1 MLATSSITCTHVM
14 HNEPDV
20 VCMQDEEI
28 NTVAALKKHPAC
40 RHENWDGLSRTRI
53 RADLVCMH
61 RQGLPLGVTRQAGAF
76 ATLEKRLQEQ

>member
-1 MLATSSITCTHVM
+1 MLATSSITCTHAK

-20 VCMQDEEI
+20 VWTQDEEI
-28 NTVAALKKHPAC
+28 NTVAALKRHPAC
-40 RHENWDGLSRTRI
+40 RHENWDGLSSNRI

-61 RQGLPLGVTRQAGAF
+61 RQGLPLGVTRQAGAS